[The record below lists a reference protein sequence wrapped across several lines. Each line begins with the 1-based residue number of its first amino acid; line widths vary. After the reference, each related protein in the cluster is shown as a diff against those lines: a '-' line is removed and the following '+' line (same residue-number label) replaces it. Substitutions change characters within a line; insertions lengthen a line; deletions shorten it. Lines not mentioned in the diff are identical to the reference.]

1 MLYSKVAMEKWKDF
15 KKQLMK
21 DPDVRNEYDA
31 LHPQHELAA
40 QIIEARLKKGLSQ
53 SQLAEKIGTKQSA
66 IARLES
72 GEYNPSVGFL
82 ERVATATDT
91 RLKIQLNS

>member
-1 MLYSKVAMEKWKDF
+1 MEKWKDF
-15 KKQLMK
+15 RKELLKNFEFRK
-21 DPDVRNEYDA
+21 EYDA
-31 LHPQHELAA
+31 LRPQYELAA

-72 GEYNPSVGFL
+72 GDYNPSVNLL
-82 ERVATATDT
+82 ERVADATDT
-91 RLKIQLNS
+91 RLKIHLGS

>member
-1 MLYSKVAMEKWKDF
+1 MLYSKIAMEKWKDF
-15 KKQLMK
+15 KKELMK
-21 DPDVRNEYDA
+21 DPEVRKEYDA
-31 LHPQHELAA
+31 LRPQYELAA

-72 GEYNPSVGFL
+72 GDYNPSVGFL
-82 ERVATATDT
+82 EKVADATGT